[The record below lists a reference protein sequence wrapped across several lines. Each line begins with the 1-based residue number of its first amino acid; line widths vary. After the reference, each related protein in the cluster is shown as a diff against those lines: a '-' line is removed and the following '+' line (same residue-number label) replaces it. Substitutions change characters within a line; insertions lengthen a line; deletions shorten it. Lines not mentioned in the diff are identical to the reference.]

1 MDPQGIDSSERG
13 HSDQLNALQALKQTV
28 LEHHKRFTE
37 ETLNHIIYID
47 KKLDDALKQKIVSDA
62 KENNNTVIVVYDSVA
77 GEKKVA
83 HKPNDSQN
91 LIFETVEVIAHDS
104 NKQRADLKK
113 ECLDF
118 LKTWS
123 WKESNKSVFRVN
135 TPEGYEALNL
145 ESNGK
150 NKYNIILS
158 IGLQPT
164 SAARFK

>member
-1 MDPQGIDSSERG
+1 VKVTLNSSTLENRKTNFPCLLSVAIILVSG
-13 HSDQLNALQALKQTV
+13 CFLNNALAASLV
-28 LEHHKRFTE
+28 
-37 ETLNHIIYID
+37 TL
-47 KKLDDALKQKIVSDA
+47 S
-62 KENNNTVIVVYDSVA
+62 
-77 GEKKVA
+77 VA

-118 LKTWS
+118 LKTRS
-123 WKESNKSVFRVN
+123 WKESDKSVFRVN

-158 IGLQPT
+158 IGEDKVT
-164 SAARFK
+164 KDAANASVS

>member
-1 MDPQGIDSSERG
+1 MSNNIDPYTGIRRKCFILWKNQFSLLIKCRNNTG
-13 HSDQLNALQALKQTV
+13 IGMFL
-28 LEHHKRFTE
+28 
-37 ETLNHIIYID
+37 
-47 KKLDDALKQKIVSDA
+47 
-62 KENNNTVIVVYDSVA
+62 NNTVIVVYDSVT

-118 LKTWS
+118 LKTRS
-123 WKESNKSVFRVN
+123 WKESDKSVFRVN

-150 NKYNIILS
+150 NKYNIHLN
-158 IGLQPT
+158 QHPVDP
-164 SAARFK
+164 